1 MIIFICCEEGL
12 RVQNRPW
19 DLFFEFLC
27 HFLIVGIG
35 SGASGRLDRCLGALR
50 RHLGDRIGALRLL
63 VLLLICGLAAAFPI
77 LTPYF
82 GQKKHDTDRKR
93 DPFPNNDAKR
103 GSSRVKSDEHFRV
116 GHNDRHQP
124 VLERRTMVGM
134 TFLRLRVEECSP

>member
-1 MIIFICCEEGL
+1 MILSTALFFRHNNLLLLILARCRHSHWRRFGVIIFICCEEGL

-50 RHLGDRIGALRLL
+50 RHLGYLSGALRLL
-63 VLLLICGLAAAFPI
+63 ALLLIYGFAAACPI

-82 GQKKHDTDRKR
+82 GQKKHDTI
-93 DPFPNNDAKR
+93 NAMLTQ
-103 GSSRVKSDEHFRV
+103 FR
-116 GHNDRHQP
+116 
-124 VLERRTMVGM
+124 
-134 TFLRLRVEECSP
+134 SPKDYK